1 MKTYLA
7 ILGVLLSSAPAF
19 AQGIVIPDEPEVPP
33 LAIER
38 HAVRVEIDRQTAVT
52 TIEQIFAN
60 NTDRRLEAKYIF
72 PIPKGAA
79 LSRFTMLVNGK
90 ETAGEMVEKD
100 KALQIYQ
107 AIVRRA
113 QDPGLIEYLGSDVFR
128 ASIFPIEPRSKQTIT
143 LRFAQALPAEQGL
156 VSYTYPVRA
165 GTKRGPTVTGES
177 SIEVTITES
186 QPIVNVYSPSHSVNV
201 ERKSDREARV
211 TWSQKNTTLHRDFQL
226 YYGFGAKDVGM
237 NLVTYRPD
245 PTEPG
250 YFMLLLS
257 PRPTLQVDRIVERDI
272 VFVVDT
278 SGSMAGEKIEQA
290 RNALKHCVR
299 NLNDGDRFNIVRF
312 SSDVYPWKDELVPAK
327 EMRDAAIAWIDKM
340 QAAGGTDILGGIKE
354 GLKYP
359 KDPARPYVV
368 VFMTDGKPTLG
379 ETTQP
384 REIIQRVAKLR
395 GESVRIF
402 TWGVGYDLDV
412 QLIDGIAEVSRGV
425 SEYVRPEEDIAVKVS
440 TFWGKASKPVLADL
454 EIQVDGEAVR
464 LVDLQPSPLPDLYAG
479 GQVVLFGR
487 YTGEGH
493 IAVRLSGKI
502 NGQAESFTYEG
513 TFAKTEL
520 KSSYLEILWAR
531 RKIGYLLDAIRLHGE
546 SKELVDEVVALAKK
560 YGIQTP
566 YTSWLILEDGS
577 TAPTSA
583 REREDRKKMDD
594 KLGRFGTGGGSAD
607 PGTRA
612 EQKAQADEAESVT
625 KGFKEKDGK
634 NAVDAAKY
642 VQGLKQSEN
651 AGKDVSGIRKAFG
664 TRFILF
670 RGMWVDER
678 FESEMTL
685 TVVKFGSAAYF
696 KILEKHPKLVEAF
709 KLGTEVLIVTA
720 KGKALVIAAKGDEE
734 IADEKLKALFD

>member
-1 MKTYLA
+1 MKTTLA
-7 ILGVLLSSAPAF
+7 LLGVLLSSAPAF

-52 TIEQIFAN
+52 TVEQVFLN
-60 NTDRRLEAKYIF
+60 NTDRRLEAQYLF

-79 LSRFTMLVNGK
+79 LTRFTMLINGK
-90 ETAGEMVEKD
+90 ETSGELVEKD
-100 KALQIYQ
+100 KALQVYQ
-107 AIVRRA
+107 SIVRRA
-113 QDPGLIEYLGSDVFR
+113 QDPGLLEYLGGEIFR
-128 ASIFPIEPRSKQTIT
+128 ANIFPIEPKSRQTIT
-143 LRFAQALPAEQGL
+143 VKFAQALPAENGL
-156 VSYTYPVRA
+156 VSFTYPVRA
-165 GTKRGPTVTGES
+165 GSKRGPTVTGES
-177 SIEVTITES
+177 SIEVTIAES
-186 QPIVNVYSPSHSVNV
+186 QAIQNVYSPSHPVNV
-201 ERKSDREARV
+201 ERKNDREARV
-211 TWSQKNTTLHRDFQL
+211 TWSQKNTTLQRDFQL

-250 YFMLLLS
+250 YFMLLMS
-257 PRPTLQVDRIVERDI
+257 PRVTLQADRIVERDI
-272 VFVVDT
+272 VFILDS

-299 NLNDGDRFNIVRF
+299 NLNDGDRFNIIRF
-312 SSDVYPWKDELVPAK
+312 SSDVYPWKDELVSAK
-327 EMRDAAIAWIDKM
+327 EMREAAIVWIDKI
-340 QAAGGTDILGGIKE
+340 QAAGGTDIMGGIRE

-402 TWGVGYDLDV
+402 TWGVGYDLDT
-412 QLIDGIAEVSRGV
+412 QLLDGIAEVSRGV

-440 TFWGKASKPVLADL
+440 SFWGKASKPVLADL
-454 EIQVDGEAVR
+454 EIKVEGDAVR
-464 LVDLQPSPLPDLYAG
+464 LLELQPSPLPDLYAG

-487 YTGEGH
+487 YTGDGH
-493 IAVRLSGKI
+493 IAIRLTGKI
-502 NGQAESFTYEG
+502 NGQAEAFTYEG
-513 TFAKTEL
+513 TFAKTET
-520 KSSYLEILWAR
+520 KSGFLEPLWAR

-546 SKELVDEVVALAKK
+546 SKELVDEVIALSKK

-566 YTSWLILEDGS
+566 YTSYLILEDGS
-577 TAPTSA
+577 VAPQSSRD
-583 REREDRKKMDD
+583 REERKKMED
-594 KLGRFGTGGGSAD
+594 KLGRLAEPGTGGGMK
-607 PGTRA
+607 PEER
-612 EQKAQADEAESVT
+612 QQHNDEAESVS

-634 NAVDAAKY
+634 SAVDAAKF
-642 VQGLKQSEN
+642 VRELKDSEN
-651 AGKDVSGIRKAFG
+651 AGKDTGAVRRAAG
-664 TRFILF
+664 TRFVSF
-670 RGMWVDER
+670 RGMWVDEK
-678 FESEMTL
+678 FEAEMSL

-696 KILEKHPKLVEAF
+696 KILEKHPKLLEAF
-709 KLGTEVLIVTA
+709 KLGTEVLLVTA

-734 IADEKLKALFD
+734 IADAALKALFEN